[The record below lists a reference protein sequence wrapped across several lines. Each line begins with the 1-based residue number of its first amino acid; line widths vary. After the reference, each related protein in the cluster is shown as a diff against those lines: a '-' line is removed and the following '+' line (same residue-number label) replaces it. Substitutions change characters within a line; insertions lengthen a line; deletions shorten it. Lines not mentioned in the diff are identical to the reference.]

1 MPVPSC
7 ILDFNNIMREMAE
20 FEHEFFG
27 DRKFLFYFLFIRD
40 IIELARRIMLQRKK
54 MFGEIIVSFI
64 ETFLVFIYFILVLQ
78 SKSKK
83 LAASGALLLA
93 AFVSILNVIGTNSD
107 STIILCMLAQ
117 ASYAFFCF
125 KGSRFERMFYGC
137 SFAVIVSASEQVTFK
152 MAGLSKILPP
162 SENRYGMMPI
172 YYLSC
177 LILILIIACYMKNR
191 MALPVSYRIPLIIML
206 VCGVRALEKMLDII
220 IKLNGIKGI
229 ESSVNVLEDVSL
241 FWLIVFLAMMYM
253 IMKTAALYQTRN
265 ALLKKQNEEQYIL
278 KEYEFMKSNMETLRG
293 WKHDMK
299 NHLRVISGLIDNK
312 KDEEASLYITKIFGN
327 IDNKTILIGAAN
339 PVLDVIIANKYLNAK
354 NAGIEFS
361 FQIYVEEDLS
371 LESIELTTIL
381 GNILDNA
388 IEANLKLDAEKNRFI
403 DIKIRTLLRMLQIS
417 VINSCNGVYKMEG
430 DDFISTKNTNSG
442 LGLRQVKKALE
453 RIGGFMEVSAEKES
467 FKVKACIP
475 LE

>member
-1 MPVPSC
+1 
-7 ILDFNNIMREMAE
+7 
-20 FEHEFFG
+20 
-27 DRKFLFYFLFIRD
+27 
-40 IIELARRIMLQRKK
+40 MLQRKK

-83 LAASGALLLA
+83 LAAIGALLLA
-93 AFVSILNVIGTNSD
+93 AFVAILNVIGTNSE
-107 STIILCMLAQ
+107 STIIFCMLAQ

-152 MAGLSKILPP
+152 MAGLISVTKLSKILLP

-191 MALPVSYRIPLIIML
+191 MALPISYRIPLIIML
-206 VCGVRALEKMLDII
+206 ACGVMALEKMLDII

-278 KEYEFMKSNMETLRG
+278 KEYELMKSNMETLRG
-293 WKHDMK
+293 WKHDME
-299 NHLRVISGLIDNK
+299 NHFRVISGLIDNK
-312 KDEEASLYITKIFGN
+312 KNEEASLYITKIFGN

-361 FQIYVEEDLS
+361 FQIYVEDDLP
-371 LESIELTTIL
+371 LESIEVTTIL

-403 DIKIRTLLRMLQIS
+403 DIKIRTLLRMLQIN